1 MKAKIT
7 HLLRSE
13 FVSELPADDV
23 RFVEAESVVANS
35 APRSVDLNLDDIGL
49 SLGGQS
55 DCYGKRILNSDA
67 KHLLHHL

>member
-35 APRSVDLNLDDIGL
+35 APRSVDLNLDDVGL

-55 DCYGKRILNSDA
+55 DC
-67 KHLLHHL
+67 